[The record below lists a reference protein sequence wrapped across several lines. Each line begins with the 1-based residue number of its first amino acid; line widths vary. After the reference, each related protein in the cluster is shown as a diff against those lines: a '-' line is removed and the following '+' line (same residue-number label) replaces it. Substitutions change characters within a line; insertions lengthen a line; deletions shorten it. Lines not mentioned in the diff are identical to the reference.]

1 MRKYIYFIALICCAL
16 SASTSYAQKKVIK
29 TMMIAGQDGSHYWR
43 GACEAMKQI
52 LENSGMFKVDFV
64 FTPDFG
70 GDINTFKPDFAKYN
84 LVVVN
89 YGGEVWPEPVQ
100 KAFEN
105 YVADGGGVVIIHSS
119 VVPMAGWKAY
129 NEIIGMGAWEGRNEK
144 DGPYLYWKEGKY
156 VYDYTPGYAGYHGL
170 QHETILEH
178 RAPEHPILKGLP
190 IRWKHFKDEIYT
202 RLRGPV
208 RNVEILATA
217 YERGRHEPLMWTVKW
232 GKGRVFVDLLGHCG
246 NDPNMIYSMECT
258 GFQVTLLRGAEWAA
272 TGEVT
277 PRRPLGISHW
287 KIPVRSVRNSRLLS
301 MRRIKCLNKMVSFDR
316 IIKLTNCKV
325 KSRRIDFSGTKYGS
339 LLNTQ
344 EKISNRLLNR

>member
-105 YVADGGGVVIIHSS
+105 YVADGG
-119 VVPMAGWKAY
+119 
-129 NEIIGMGAWEGRNEK
+129 
-144 DGPYLYWKEGKY
+144 
-156 VYDYTPGYAGYHGL
+156 
-170 QHETILEH
+170 
-178 RAPEHPILKGLP
+178 
-190 IRWKHFKDEIYT
+190 
-202 RLRGPV
+202 
-208 RNVEILATA
+208 
-217 YERGRHEPLMWTVKW
+217 
-232 GKGRVFVDLLGHCG
+232 LG
-246 NDPNMIYSMECT
+246 
-258 GFQVTLLRGAEWAA
+258 GAER
-272 TGEVT
+272 E
-277 PRRPLGISHW
+277 RRPL
-287 KIPVRSVRNSRLLS
+287 PVLERGQICIRLYTRSCGLS
-301 MRRIKCLNKMVSFDR
+301 WLAA
-316 IIKLTNCKV
+316 
-325 KSRRIDFSGTKYGS
+325 
-339 LLNTQ
+339 
-344 EKISNRLLNR
+344 

>member
-129 NEIIGMGAWEGRNEK
+129 NEVIGMGAWEGRNEK

-277 PRRPLGISHW
+277 QEAPRDFPLEDTCTLRPEFKAPFHA
-287 KIPVRSVRNSRLLS
+287 
-301 MRRIKCLNKMVSFDR
+301 
-316 IIKLTNCKV
+316 TN
-325 KSRRIDFSGTKYGS
+325 
-339 LLNTQ
+339 
-344 EKISNRLLNR
+344 

>member
-1 MRKYIYFIALICCAL
+1 MY
-16 SASTSYAQKKVIK
+16 T
-29 TMMIAGQDGSHYWR
+29 
-43 GACEAMKQI
+43 
-52 LENSGMFKVDFV
+52 
-64 FTPDFG
+64 
-70 GDINTFKPDFAKYN
+70 
-84 LVVVN
+84 
-89 YGGEVWPEPVQ
+89 
-100 KAFEN
+100 
-105 YVADGGGVVIIHSS
+105 IIH
-119 VVPMAGWKAY
+119 P
-129 NEIIGMGAWEGRNEK
+129 
-144 DGPYLYWKEGKY
+144 
-156 VYDYTPGYAGYHGL
+156 GYHGL

-277 PRRPLGISHW
+277 QEAPRDFPLEDTCTLRPEFKAPFHA
-287 KIPVRSVRNSRLLS
+287 
-301 MRRIKCLNKMVSFDR
+301 
-316 IIKLTNCKV
+316 TN
-325 KSRRIDFSGTKYGS
+325 
-339 LLNTQ
+339 
-344 EKISNRLLNR
+344 

>member
-156 VYDYTPGYAGYHGL
+156 VYDYTPGHAGYHGL
-170 QHETILEH
+170 QHETIL
-178 RAPEHPILKGLP
+178 
-190 IRWKHFKDEIYT
+190 
-202 RLRGPV
+202 
-208 RNVEILATA
+208 
-217 YERGRHEPLMWTVKW
+217 
-232 GKGRVFVDLLGHCG
+232 
-246 NDPNMIYSMECT
+246 
-258 GFQVTLLRGAEWAA
+258 
-272 TGEVT
+272 
-277 PRRPLGISHW
+277 
-287 KIPVRSVRNSRLLS
+287 
-301 MRRIKCLNKMVSFDR
+301 
-316 IIKLTNCKV
+316 
-325 KSRRIDFSGTKYGS
+325 
-339 LLNTQ
+339 
-344 EKISNRLLNR
+344 